1 MSYTIYDSMSGEPL
15 EECSGL
21 CLAEAAEYL
30 LGCDSAQFE
39 FRAALREDEVRA
51 LLHNQ
56 LAAHFFSQRVFEG
69 VTLGVECDHSG
80 DRFGFETDG
89 CESIEAVVE
98 AIDFDPIISLSRGRT
113 HVESPVGSVSLWRSS
128 VVGDRSWKLLA
139 PFECFDSESEAQQ
152 WVVDLDDS
160 WGGYEARLDGAS

>member
-1 MSYTIYDSMSGEPL
+1 MTYTIYDSMTGEPL

-30 LGCDSAQFE
+30 LGCDTAQFE
-39 FRAALREDEVRA
+39 FRTPLREDEVRDR
-51 LLHNQ
+51 LHHQ
-56 LAAHFFSQRVFEG
+56 LDQFDDERILEG
-69 VTLGVECDHSG
+69 VTLGAECDHSG

-89 CESIEAVVE
+89 FKSIEAVVE
-98 AIDFDPIISLSRGRT
+98 AIDSDPIISLSRGRI
-113 HVESPVGSVSLWRSS
+113 HVGTPVGSVSLWRSS
-128 VVGDRSWKLLA
+128 IVGNRSWRLLA
-139 PFECFDSESEAQQ
+139 PFECFDSEAEAQQ